1 MSGSPF
7 RSSCSYRGA
16 EYDRLALSA
25 ASEADV
31 GLRAFPLLPCEATP
45 SSSSVAVGSE
55 ILVLV
60 DLLLLDLFS
69 GAVREF
75 LVYGP
80 C

>member
-1 MSGSPF
+1 MSESPF

-16 EYDRLALSA
+16 ESDRLALSA

-31 GLRAFPLLPCEATP
+31 GLCAFPLLHCEATP
-45 SSSSVAVGSE
+45 SSSSVAVESE
-55 ILVLV
+55 VLMPV

-75 LVYGP
+75 LVYSP